1 MKITVTDKKI
11 GKIKPMHAV
20 GQPPIGGAYLEY
32 PSKHF
37 HFLTEANIPYSRL
50 HDVGGYFG
58 GGRFVDIPNI
68 FRNFDADASDPESY
82 DFTFTDALIKGLVEN
97 GIEPYYRLGVTIE
110 NYAVIKQYNQNP
122 PKDFNKWAEICEHI
136 VAHYVDGWADGF
148 NYNITYWEILN
159 EPDSGHGFNGRIAPM
174 WWGTPEQYYELYDT
188 TAKRLKAR
196 FGDRIKVGGYSMF
209 GFYYLTSTEEEREK
223 TPIYKYRMDFFNNFM
238 KYLAEHKT
246 PLDFFSWHSYREAH
260 DTAIHARWLA
270 NALKEYGY
278 ENTES
283 HLTEWNVKHT
293 TAGTAMHA
301 ANTAAMILALQ
312 KEAVDLLCL
321 YDAKYGGAYGPLF
334 NPIDHSLWH
343 TYYTL
348 AAFGML
354 YKLGT
359 EVESLSDTD
368 GVYVVAA
375 TDGKETKIMI
385 ANVSGSSQPLEIS
398 GADLS
403 DARWSII
410 DDNRRLSWSAPV
422 REMENNTVVLIEG
435 VSF

>member
-1 MKITVTDKKI
+1 MKITVNQKTKL

-68 FRNFDADASDPESY
+68 FRDFAADVNDPASY
-82 DFTFTDALIKGLVEN
+82 DFTFTDALIKGLFDN

-110 NYAVIKQYNQNP
+110 NFAVIKQYRQDP
-122 PKDFNKWAEICEHI
+122 PKDFDKWAEICAHI
-136 VAHYVDGWADGF
+136 VAHYIDGWADGF

-174 WWGTPEQYYELYDT
+174 WWGTPEQYYELYDI
-188 TAKRLKAR
+188 TAKKLKER

-209 GFYYLTSTEEEREK
+209 GFYYVTATEEERLK
-223 TPIYKYRMDFFNNFM
+223 NPIFEYRMDFFHNFM
-238 KYLAEHKT
+238 KYLVANNT
-246 PLDFFSWHSYREAH
+246 PLDFFSWHSYRAADE
-260 DTAIHARWLA
+260 TAVHARWLA

-278 ENTES
+278 GDTES
-283 HLTEWNVKHT
+283 HLTEWNVKT
-293 TAGTAMHA
+293 ETAGTGMHA

-312 KEAVDLLCL
+312 KEEVDMLCL
-321 YDAKYGGAYGPLF
+321 YDAKYGGGYGPLF
-334 NPIDHSLWH
+334 NPIDHTLWP

-354 YKLGT
+354 YKHGT
-359 EVESLSDTD
+359 EIETASDSD

-375 TDGKETKIMI
+375 TDGETTMLMI
-385 ANVSGSSQPLEIS
+385 ANTSGEKKTLEID
-398 GADLS
+398 GADLLK
-403 DARWSII
+403 ARWHVI
-410 DDNRRLSWSAPV
+410 DDKRYLSWTAPIT
-422 REMENNTVVLIEG
+422 EIENNTVALIE
-435 VSF
+435 F

>member
-20 GQPPIGGAYLEY
+20 GQPPIGGTYLEY

-37 HFLTEANIPYSRL
+37 HFLPEANIPYSRL

-68 FRNFDADASDPESY
+68 FRDFDADASDPESY

-110 NYAVIKQYNQNP
+110 NFAVIKQYNQNP

-209 GFYYLTSTEEEREK
+209 GFYYLTATEQEREK

-260 DTAIHARWLA
+260 DTVIHARWLA

-312 KEAVDLLCL
+312 KEAVDVLCL

-385 ANVSGSSQPLEIS
+385 ANVSGNSQPLEIS